1 MKRLILFFAFLA
13 IVSGMNVSAQGI
25 VIRGKWKMKNDD
37 KPAFSNPA
45 FNDADWI
52 EHNSLRW
59 IDFPRK
65 TSNGVIW
72 FRKSLVI
79 PSSLK
84 AEFEKT
90 GALTL
95 SMGKID
101 QPDQTYLNGK
111 LIGSTES
118 DDVSRNYLIAMEDIL
133 WDQENN
139 IAIKFDG
146 SFSSAIVPQLKAAT
160 SQNFF
165 VCSSG
170 LKNADP
176 KAPILKKDLTYI
188 LSVTNKMKKAA
199 AGLVK
204 ADFYD
209 LYGKKIYSSNKQVTL
224 AVGANSVGFPHNSP
238 MPLLKISYTL
248 SIPEYKYTIGW
259 NGEFGY
265 DNLVYHKVLPIVAY
279 KADQNYLPA
288 DFDKQQI
295 VGWLGE
301 KIKVNTEKRLYNV
314 DEKELLAGFI
324 NRPGSH
330 EWIGEHIGKFLE
342 AACNA
347 YANINDPAL
356 KIQIDRSAQQLIAAQ
371 LSDGYLG
378 TYPIN
383 SHWTS
388 WDVWSHK
395 YDLVGLLRYYEL
407 SGFKPALTACEKMA
421 DLLCKTFGDGP
432 GQKDIIQ
439 AGAHIG
445 MAATSVLDPMTD
457 LYRFSGNKKYLDFCF
472 YIVKSF
478 DSPKGPRIIST
489 LDSVGRVD
497 KVANTK
503 AYEMLSNIVGIAKLY
518 RVTNDEKF
526 LKSVL
531 TAWNDIVA
539 NRLYITGTSS
549 SWEHFNDDHILPAA
563 VKDRMGE
570 GCVTTTLVQFNYQLF
585 SITGEIK
592 YLDEL
597 ERTVYNH
604 LIGAEN
610 PQTGDVCYY
619 NPLMG
624 IKPYFSF
631 IRCCVSSIPRGIAM
645 IPLFANGM
653 INQSPAFLFYQPG
666 IYRTVLENKEKTTVE
681 FITATDFPKHGNI
694 NITVNPSKSATF
706 KVLFRKPYWAKDFT
720 ISVNSKIQASSSG
733 LVAIE
738 RTWNKGVKVEVR
750 FTIPVKVLDGN
761 ISYPGQ
767 IALQRGPQVLAFDQQ
782 LNKVDA
788 KDVLLNVD
796 SIQLEGAQSNVLP
809 AGWGGTQA
817 FQVNAEVNGKQ
828 EKIILVPYAE
838 AGQTEGVISTWMKKK
853 N

>member
-1 MKRLILFFAFLA
+1 MKLRLFLA
-13 IVSGMNVSAQGI
+13 FIVIVQAMNVSAQGL
-25 VIRGKWKMKNDD
+25 VIRGKWKMINDD
-37 KPAFSNPA
+37 KSEYSNPK
-45 FNDADWI
+45 FNDDDWL
-52 EHNSLRW
+52 EHDALRW
-59 IDFPRK
+59 KDFPRK

-84 AEFEKT
+84 SEFEKT

-95 SMGKID
+95 SLGKID
-101 QPDQTYLNGK
+101 YPDQTYLNGK
-111 LIGSTES
+111 LIGLTES
-118 DDVSRNYLIAMEDIL
+118 EDLERNYLIEMGDIL
-133 WDQENN
+133 WDQENK
-139 IAIKFDG
+139 IAIKVDG
-146 SFSSAIVPQLKAAT
+146 SFSNAIVPQLKAADQ
-160 SQNFF
+160 QNFF
-165 VCSSG
+165 VCSTG
-170 LKNADP
+170 LKNGDP
-176 KAPILKKDLTYI
+176 KGPILNKDLVY
-188 LSVTNKMKKAA
+188 LLLVANKTKKTADA
-199 AGLVK
+199 LVK

-209 LYGKKIYSSNKQVTL
+209 LSGTKIYSTQQNVTL
-224 AVGANSVGFPHNSP
+224 QVGANSIGFPYNSIS
-238 MPLLKISYTL
+238 PLLKISYTL
-248 SIPEYKYTIGW
+248 SIPEYNYSIDW
-259 NGEFGY
+259 NSEFGY
-265 DNLVYHKVLPIVAY
+265 DNLTYRSALPAVAY
-279 KADQNYLPA
+279 KANQNYLPA
-288 DFDKQQI
+288 DLDKQKI
-295 VGWLGE
+295 DGWLGE
-301 KIKVNTEKRLYNV
+301 KMKANTEKRLYKV

-342 AACNA
+342 AACNS

-378 TYPIN
+378 TYPMN

-407 SGFKPALTACEKMA
+407 SGFKPALTACEKIG

-432 GQKDIIQ
+432 GQKDIIKS
-439 AGAHIG
+439 GAHVG

-457 LYRFSGNKKYLDFCF
+457 LYRFSGNKKYLDFCY
-472 YIVKSF
+472 YIIKSF
-478 DSPKGPRIIST
+478 NNPEGPRIIST
-489 LDSVGRVD
+489 LNSLGRVD

-503 AYEMLSNIVGIAKLY
+503 AYEMLSTIVGIAKLY
-518 RVTNDEKF
+518 RVTNDEQF
-526 LKSVL
+526 LKPVL
-531 TAWNDIVA
+531 AAWKDIVA

-549 SWEHFNDDHILPAA
+549 SWEHFKDNHILPAA
-563 VKDRMGE
+563 IPDRMGE
-570 GCVTTTLVQFNYQLF
+570 GCVTTTWAQFNYQLF
-585 SITGEIK
+585 SISGNIK

-610 PQTGDVCYY
+610 PQTGGVCYY

-624 IKPYFSF
+624 VKPYYTF

-645 IPLFANGM
+645 IPLFASGK
-653 INQSPAFLFYQPG
+653 INHSPAFLFYQPG
-666 IYRTVLENKEKTTVE
+666 IYKTALKNKEKTAVE
-681 FITATDFPKHGNI
+681 FITTTDFPKDGNV

-706 KVLFRKPYWAKDFT
+706 KVLFRKPYWAEGFT
-720 ISVNSKIQASSSG
+720 IAVNNKIQPSSSD

-738 RTWNKGVKVEVR
+738 RIWKKGDKVDIR

-767 IALQRGPQVLAFDQQ
+767 IALKRGPQVLVFDQK
-782 LNKVDA
+782 LNKADA
-788 KDVLLNVD
+788 KDVVLND
-796 SIQLEGAQSNVLP
+796 GSIQLQEATGSVLP

-817 FQVNAEVNGKQ
+817 YQVNAEVKGKPG
-828 EKIILVPYAE
+828 KIILVPYAE
-838 AGQTEGVISTWMKKK
+838 AGQTEGVISTWLKKK
-853 N
+853 D